1 MAKEILAI
9 PEESLNEVII
19 VIRTGLNYV
28 KFTEYKDD
36 ISDETIEQLK
46 HWCDKMEIE

>member
-19 VIRTGLNYV
+19 VIRTGLSYV
-28 KFTEYKDD
+28 KDD

>member
-19 VIRTGLNYV
+19 VIRTGLSYV
-28 KFTEYKDD
+28 RDD
-36 ISDETIEQLK
+36 ISDETFD
-46 HWCDKMEIE
+46 WCDKMEIE